1 MSAIG
6 QQECVSVCENP
17 GGTLPT
23 QRSKVKED
31 CQRERGP
38 FSPPLKPL
46 LPFRLF
52 ISFNVTFN
60 DKLPDHP
67 DSGRSK
73 PEEAGNRVCLI
84 IFYFNQIAQ

>member
-1 MSAIG
+1 MIG

-46 LPFRLF
+46 HLF
-52 ISFNVTFN
+52 NLTLVHFYSTLDVTFN
-60 DKLPDHP
+60 DKLSHKTDHFN
-67 DSGRSK
+67 SEQSK
-73 PEEAGNRVCLI
+73 PQNTV
-84 IFYFNQIAQ
+84 